1 MTGPLAVIVGAPGAG
16 KSTVGRR
23 VARALDVRFRDTDHD
38 IEAQAGKPVS
48 EIFIDDGE
56 AAFRRME
63 KSAVATALG
72 NHAGILALGGGA
84 ILDADTRALLASQR
98 VVWLRVGSADA
109 AARVGLTGARPLLLG
124 NVRGRLITLLE
135 ERNSLYEQVAS
146 ITIDTDGRSIDDVT
160 ADVVAAL
167 RGTSR

>member
-1 MTGPLAVIVGAPGAG
+1 MTAPLAVIVGAPGAG

-38 IEAQAGKPVS
+38 VEARAGKPVS

-56 AAFRRME
+56 ATFRSME
-63 KSAVATALG
+63 KSAVAAALG
-72 NHAGILALGGGA
+72 EHAGILALGGGA
-84 ILDADTRALLASQR
+84 ILDPDTRALLAEQR

-146 ITIDTDGRSIDDVT
+146 VTIDTDGRSIDDVT

-167 RGTSR
+167 RETSR

>member
-1 MTGPLAVIVGAPGAG
+1 VTAPLAVIVGAPGAG

-38 IEAQAGKPVS
+38 VEARAGKPVS

-56 AAFRRME
+56 ATFRSME
-63 KSAVATALG
+63 KSAVAAALG
-72 NHAGILALGGGA
+72 EHAGILALGGGA
-84 ILDADTRALLASQR
+84 ILDPDTRALLAEQR

-146 ITIDTDGRSIDDVT
+146 VTIDTDGRSIDDVT

-167 RGTSR
+167 RETSR